1 MNEVVLVTG
10 GTGFIGSHLVERLL
24 AEKYIVVVVDK
35 KNGGTDIRD
44 YAKMRQIFSQ
54 HKPTKV
60 VHLASEVGVRPSIE
74 RPADY
79 ISTNVLGTQTV
90 LELVR
95 VFGVKQF
102 VFASSSSVYG
112 KRGGKEGFKET
123 DPTSPISPYGTTKVA
138 AEDLCRVYAST
149 YSIPTT
155 CLRFFT
161 VYGPNNRR
169 DMACFTFTDDIAQ
182 GKTIQLFGKDTKRD
196 FTYVGDIVEGIVKAI
211 KKPFPF
217 EIINLGNSSPVLLFA
232 MVQTIAN
239 ILGTQVH
246 VKYVK
251 LPSTDVPVTF
261 ANISKAKKLLR
272 WQPKTSLDQ
281 GVKKLVEWYNSAYA

>member
-1 MNEVVLVTG
+1 
-10 GTGFIGSHLVERLL
+10 
-24 AEKYIVVVVDK
+24 
-35 KNGGTDIRD
+35 
-44 YAKMRQIFSQ
+44 
-54 HKPTKV
+54 
-60 VHLASEVGVRPSIE
+60 
-74 RPADY
+74 
-79 ISTNVLGTQTV
+79 
-90 LELVR
+90 
-95 VFGVKQF
+95 
-102 VFASSSSVYG
+102 
-112 KRGGKEGFKET
+112 
-123 DPTSPISPYGTTKVA
+123 
-138 AEDLCRVYAST
+138 
-149 YSIPTT
+149 
-155 CLRFFT
+155 
-161 VYGPNNRR
+161 
-169 DMACFTFTDDIAQ
+169 MACFTFTDDIAQ